1 MKPAKHAKPLELER
15 WELAERFGW
24 TLDYIDSLPVAE
36 WHNYMMI
43 KMGRGKARG
52 K

>member
-1 MKPAKHAKPLELER
+1 MR

-24 TLDYIDSLPVAE
+24 TLEYIDALKLGDLHEYIQVVD
-36 WHNYMMI
+36 
-43 KMGRGKARG
+43 GRGKASRSLMRR